1 MAESTNRTDSIT
13 VDELLGMA
21 YDAYARARLSFAEL
35 VSRQVAVILAVGGVP
50 PAQSAKAATSNIP
63 VVFIIGGDPV
73 KLRLVASLNRPG
85 GNVTGVTILS
95 GALTAK
101 RLELLRE
108 LRRQAN
114 VAYLVNPSSPEAE
127 TELADI
133 REAAR
138 TTGKDL
144 RLLNVSNDR

>member
-73 KLRLVASLNRPG
+73 KLRRREPKP
-85 GNVTGVTILS
+85 TGRQRHWGDHS
-95 GALTAK
+95 
-101 RLELLRE
+101 
-108 LRRQAN
+108 LRRAN
-114 VAYLVNPSSPEAE
+114 
-127 TELADI
+127 
-133 REAAR
+133 REA
-138 TTGKDL
+138 TGTAT
-144 RLLNVSNDR
+144 